1 MLLPKP
7 GITPYDTSR
16 DRKAADLHNLLL
28 HIKKRLAS
36 CSLETVEQTIM
47 TALDAVLGIELAERA
62 EFFALSQSGQLGGFR
77 SPSIHSD
84 FEIIL
89 RRLLKQ
95 SPQHRSQLLFGRP
108 VVLGSIHDLK
118 SCSTTSRFSR
128 KNMDIR
134 SMALFPSRVSR
145 GARGLFA
152 MISMEDQ
159 SGWSSQI
166 MDECLMLANALWL
179 GYRQRGIRQSG
190 ERAEELRRMRPS
202 RISSVGMAV
211 LDGDGIFR
219 AANKAFFRATGYAAD
234 QLLTKSFETVFGHVN
249 ERCAR
254 RFWQRLRRMESMD
267 CQIES
272 RMSRKDGSSAS
283 MIVSLTS
290 LSSSP
295 EQPTRFL
302 ASIERLPEIDS
313 PTTRSGSDS
322 HGTRSVASQ
331 LIQYQESER
340 KRLSRELHDG
350 IGQSMSLVTSE
361 IALLTSKYART
372 SPALGGQLGI
382 LRDKLDQVCSDLHNM
397 SHNLHSYK
405 LEHLG
410 LKFAV
415 KDLCRQISGPEF
427 LATCDVNHCSDP
439 RSKAAALCL
448 YRIAQEALSNCVK
461 HAEARM
467 VAITLTSLQS
477 TFYMTVKDSGI
488 GFNPRAQSSGLG
500 LVSMK
505 ERLALVH
512 GLIKVRSK
520 IGVGT
525 TIWVMVPDEPDWS
538 EIDGR
543 EANRFDAYGT
553 IDGHRASPASLTCG
567 LGYASARSPA
577 RLHPAKLSSKLPQV
591 GQRKLAKRR
600 IG

>member
-1 MLLPKP
+1 VPLPKP
-7 GITPYDTSR
+7 ATTPDDIVH
-16 DRKAADLHNLLL
+16 DRKVADLHNLFL

-36 CSLETVEQTIM
+36 RSFETVKQTIV
-47 TALDAVLGIELAERA
+47 TVLDAVLGIELAEKA
-62 EFFALSQSGQLGGFR
+62 EFFVLSQSGQLDGFR

-84 FEIIL
+84 FEVIL

-108 VVLGSIHDLK
+108 VILGGIHELK
-118 SCSTTSRFSR
+118 WCSATPRFSIG
-128 KNMDIR
+128 NMDVR
-134 SMALFPSRVSR
+134 SVALFPSHVSR
-145 GARGLFA
+145 GARGIFA
-152 MISMEDQ
+152 MVSMEDQ

-166 MDECLMLANALWL
+166 MDECLMLANVLWL
-179 GYRQRGIRQSG
+179 GYRQGIRQSG

-211 LDGDGIFR
+211 LDQDGVFR

-234 QLLTKSFETVFGHVN
+234 QLLMKSFETVFGHVN
-249 ERCAR
+249 EGCAR
-254 RFWQRLRRMESMD
+254 RFWQKLRRMKSMD

-272 RMSRKDGSSAS
+272 RISRKDGSSAS
-283 MIVSLTS
+283 IIVSLTP

-295 EQPTRFL
+295 AQPTRFL
-302 ASIERLPEIDS
+302 ASIEKLPEVDS
-313 PTTRSGSDS
+313 SAAMGGSDS

-331 LIQYQESER
+331 LIQYQEGER

-350 IGQSMSLVTSE
+350 IGQSISLVTSDV
-361 IALLTSKYART
+361 ALLTSKYART
-372 SPALGGQLGI
+372 SPDLGGELGV
-382 LRDKLDQVCSDLHNM
+382 LRDKLDQVCSDLHNL

-410 LKFAV
+410 LRFAM
-415 KDLCRQISGPEF
+415 KELCRQISGPEL
-427 LATCDVNHCSDP
+427 LATCDIDHCSDP
-439 RSKAAALCL
+439 RSKATTLCL

-461 HAEARM
+461 HSRARM
-467 VAITLTSLQS
+467 VAITLTKLQS
-477 TFYMTVKDSGI
+477 TFYMTVTDSGI
-488 GFNPRAQSSGLG
+488 GFNPGAQSSGLG

-538 EIDGR
+538 ESDSR
-543 EANRFDAYGT
+543 EANHFDAYG
-553 IDGHRASPASLTCG
+553 IIGGHPTTLRPASFG
-567 LGYASARSPA
+567 R
-577 RLHPAKLSSKLPQV
+577 RPQA
-591 GQRKLAKRR
+591 GP
-600 IG
+600 GGTD